1 MNSEYLKSYLANYF
15 DLTALKVEE
24 LNGYDNKNF
33 RIQTEQGVQF
43 IVKTYTDTNLITLLE
58 EESRILSE
66 LQLTIDLP
74 VPRKSRNEQWVERID
89 DTHFKG
95 LIRVLT
101 YVAGSFLADTSPSLQ
116 TANSIGQ
123 QTAFLHQKLS
133 TIQSGIIS
141 QRHWNWHLNASK
153 LLKSKMHFIVDLEVR
168 RAVHYFI
175 QCFEQYVLTQK
186 EDLPSGLIHNDLNEY
201 NLLADTQGLTGIIDF
216 GDIAYA
222 PRIYDLAIAMVY
234 IAYDK
239 KDYLSWSAAL
249 LKGYFD
255 KAPLSQLE
263 LELLYYVMAMRLC
276 ASLCNSAEAKV
287 TQPENEYAG
296 VSEDRAIKML
306 LSWLE
311 IGPIKAFEHYTNA
324 TSSASSSSLSANEKL
339 EERHKFLSKSLSVSY
354 EQPLYLKR
362 AALQYMYD
370 HKGTTFLDAYNN
382 IPHVGHNHPKVVEAA
397 QKQLLKLNTNTRYL
411 YDELAAYAQDL
422 LSYFPPRLNKVFF
435 VNSGSEASDLAI
447 RIARFCSDKKG
458 IAVVEHG
465 YHGHTQTGIEI
476 SDYKFNHPKGIGQA
490 DHIVK
495 LPLLAEQD
503 RPHFSNRWPEIQK
516 QLKQST
522 DLAAFIS
529 ESILGCAGQVPLLD
543 GYLPNIYEQIRK
555 GGGYCIADEVQ
566 TGFGRVG
573 THFWAFQQ
581 QNVIPDMVVIGKP
594 MGNGHPMGAVVCTA
608 ELADTF
614 SEGVE
619 FFSSFGGNP
628 VSCVIGKAVLE
639 VIAEEDLQQQALY
652 NGNYYLK
659 CLDELKQIH
668 RSIHEIRGSGL
679 FVGVDLRDA
688 SGKEDTKA
696 AHFTKNFL
704 RNKGVLISTDGP
716 LNNVL
721 KSKPPMC
728 FTKENIDRVISI
740 LDLALRE
747 YQK

>member
-1 MNSEYLKSYLANYF
+1 M
-15 DLTALKVEE
+15 
-24 LNGYDNKNF
+24 
-33 RIQTEQGVQF
+33 
-43 IVKTYTDTNLITLLE
+43 
-58 EESRILSE
+58 
-66 LQLTIDLP
+66 
-74 VPRKSRNEQWVERID
+74 
-89 DTHFKG
+89 
-95 LIRVLT
+95 
-101 YVAGSFLADTSPSLQ
+101 
-116 TANSIGQ
+116 
-123 QTAFLHQKLS
+123 
-133 TIQSGIIS
+133 
-141 QRHWNWHLNASK
+141 
-153 LLKSKMHFIVDLEVR
+153 
-168 RAVHYFI
+168 
-175 QCFEQYVLTQK
+175 
-186 EDLPSGLIHNDLNEY
+186 
-201 NLLADTQGLTGIIDF
+201 
-216 GDIAYA
+216 
-222 PRIYDLAIAMVY
+222 
-234 IAYDK
+234 
-239 KDYLSWSAAL
+239 
-249 LKGYFD
+249 
-255 KAPLSQLE
+255 
-263 LELLYYVMAMRLC
+263 
-276 ASLCNSAEAKV
+276 
-287 TQPENEYAG
+287 
-296 VSEDRAIKML
+296 
-306 LSWLE
+306 
-311 IGPIKAFEHYTNA
+311 
-324 TSSASSSSLSANEKL
+324 
-339 EERHKFLSKSLSVSY
+339 SKSLSVSY

-411 YDELAAYAQDL
+411 YDELAVYAQDL
-422 LSYFPPRLNKVFF
+422 LSHFPPRLNKVFF

-458 IAVVEHG
+458 VAVVEHG

-503 RPHFSNRWPEIQK
+503 RHHFSNRWPEIEK
-516 QLKQST
+516 QLEQST

-529 ESILGCAGQVPLLD
+529 ESILGCAGQVPLLE
-543 GYLPNIYEQIRK
+543 GYLPMIYEQIRK

-639 VIAEEDLQQQALY
+639 VIAEEELQQQALY

-659 CLDELKQIH
+659 CLDELKEIH

-679 FVGVDLRDA
+679 FVGVDVRDA

-696 AHFTKNFL
+696 AHFIKNFL

-728 FTKENIDRVISI
+728 FTKENIDRVIST
-740 LDLALRE
+740 LDLALRQ

>member
-1 MNSEYLKSYLANYF
+1 MNSQYLKSYLANYF

-33 RIQTEQGVQF
+33 RIQTEKGVQF
-43 IVKTYTDTNLITLLE
+43 IVKTYIDTSLKTLLE
-58 EESRILSE
+58 EESRILSQ
-66 LQLTIDLP
+66 LRLTIDLP
-74 VPRKSRNEQWVERID
+74 VPRKSRNEQWIELVD

-116 TANSIGQ
+116 TANSIGH
-123 QTAFLHQKLS
+123 QTALLHQELS
-133 TIQSGIIS
+133 TIQSGIVS

-153 LLKSKMHFIVDLEVR
+153 LLKSKMHFIADFEVR
-168 RAVHYFI
+168 RAVHFFI
-175 QCFEQYVLTQK
+175 HCFEQYVMTQK

-201 NLLADTQGLTGIIDF
+201 NLLVDAHQLTGIIDF
-216 GDIAYA
+216 GDIAYG
-222 PRIYDLAIAMVY
+222 PRIYDLSIAMVY

-239 KDYLSWSAAL
+239 EDYLSWSTTL

-255 KAPLSQLE
+255 QAPLSQLE

-276 ASLCNSAEAKV
+276 ASICNSAEAKV

-296 VSEDRAIKML
+296 VSEGRATKML
-306 LSWLE
+306 LRWLE
-311 IGPIKAFEHYTNA
+311 IGPIKALQHYTNC
-324 TSSASSSSLSANEKL
+324 TYSANTSSLSINEKL
-339 EERHKFLSKSLSVSY
+339 EERHRFLSKTLSVSY

-362 AALQYMYD
+362 AALQYMHDY
-370 HKGTTFLDAYNN
+370 KGNTFLDAYNN

-397 QKQLLKLNTNTRYL
+397 QKQMLKLNTNTRYL

-422 LSYFPPRLNKVFF
+422 LSHFPPTLNKVFF

-458 IAVVEHG
+458 VAVVEHG

-476 SDYKFNHPKGIGQA
+476 SDYKFNHPKGLGQA

-503 RPHFSNRWPEIQK
+503 RPCFSNRWPEIEK
-516 QLKQST
+516 QMEQSM
-522 DLAAFIS
+522 DIAAFIS

-543 GYLPNIYEQIRK
+543 GYLPKIYEQIRK

-573 THFWAFQQ
+573 TNFWAFQL

-594 MGNGHPMGAVVCTA
+594 MGNGHPMGAVICTT
-608 ELADTF
+608 ELSDTF

-639 VIAEEDLQQQALY
+639 VIAEEELQQQALQ

-668 RSIHEIRGSGL
+668 GGIHESRGSGL
-679 FVGVDLRDA
+679 FVGVELRDA
-688 SGKEDTKA
+688 LGKEDTKGA
-696 AHFTKNFL
+696 NFVKNFL
-704 RNKGVLISTDGP
+704 RNEGVLISTDGP

-728 FTKENIDRVISI
+728 FTKENIDRVIST
-740 LDLALRE
+740 LDLALHQYRH
-747 YQK
+747 

>member
-15 DLTALKVEE
+15 DLTVLKVKE

-33 RIQTEQGVQF
+33 RIQTQTGVQF
-43 IVKTYTDTNLITLLE
+43 IIKTYTDTSLKTLLE
-58 EESRILSE
+58 EESRILSQ

-74 VPRKSRNEQWVERID
+74 APRKSRNDQWVELVD
-89 DTHFKG
+89 DTHFTG

-116 TANSIGQ
+116 TANSIGH
-123 QTAFLHQKLS
+123 QTALLHQELS

-153 LLKSKMHFIVDLEVR
+153 LLKSKMHFISDLEVS

-175 QCFEQYVLTQK
+175 HCFEQYVMTQK
-186 EDLPSGLIHNDLNEY
+186 EDLPNGLIHNDLNEY
-201 NLLADTQGLTGIIDF
+201 NLLADTQVLTGIIDF
-216 GDIAYA
+216 GDIAYG
-222 PRIYDLAIAMVY
+222 PRIYDLSIAMVY

-239 KDYLSWSAAL
+239 EDYLSWSAAL

-255 KAPLSQLE
+255 QAPLSQLE

-296 VSEDRAIKML
+296 VSEDRASNML
-306 LSWLE
+306 LRWLE
-311 IGPIKAFEHYTNA
+311 IGPIKALQHFINC
-324 TSSASSSSLSANEKL
+324 TSSANTSSLTISEKL
-339 EERHKFLSKSLSVSY
+339 EERHRFLSKSLSVSY

-370 HKGTTFLDAYNN
+370 YKGNTFLDAYNN

-422 LSYFPPRLNKVFF
+422 LSHFPPTLNKVFF

-447 RIARFCSDKKG
+447 RIARFCSAKKG
-458 IAVVEHG
+458 VAVVEHG

-476 SDYKFNHPKGIGQA
+476 SDYKFNHPKGLGQA

-503 RPHFSNRWPEIQK
+503 RPHFSNRWSEIEK
-516 QLKQST
+516 QIDQST
-522 DLAAFIS
+522 DIAAFIS
-529 ESILGCAGQVPLLD
+529 ESILGCAGQVPLLE
-543 GYLPNIYEQIRK
+543 GYLPKIYEQIRK
-555 GGGYCIADEVQ
+555 GGGFCIADEVQ

-594 MGNGHPMGAVVCTA
+594 MGNGHPMGAVICTT

-628 VSCVIGKAVLE
+628 VSCIIGKAVLE
-639 VIAEEDLQQQALY
+639 VIAEEELQQQALD

-668 RSIHEIRGSGL
+668 NCIYEIRGSGL
-679 FVGVDLRDA
+679 FVGVELRET
-688 SGKEDTKA
+688 SGKEDTKG
-696 AHFTKNFL
+696 AHFIKNFL
-704 RNKGVLISTDGP
+704 RNNGVLISTDGP

-728 FTKENIDRVISI
+728 FTKENIDRVISS
-740 LDLALRE
+740 LDLALHQ